1 MYTKLALR
9 ILESLTVYQF
19 NDYFYTMLKG
29 LIIYLVEK
37 QQTSEEFNENDILRR
52 LGESE
57 YP

>member
-29 LIIYLVEK
+29 LIIYLKMIFFEDWEK
-37 QQTSEEFNENDILRR
+37 VSIHKVFTAI
-52 LGESE
+52 
-57 YP
+57 